1 MTAWTDFVK
10 KTHIKGMETDPTFT
24 LKRAMKQ
31 ASKAWKKSRKSIVG
45 GCPSG
50 GAGADT
56 TGVGADKSGAD
67 TPVVDADKSGAVTPG
82 VDADKSGADTPG
94 VGAGADTP
102 VVGADKSGADT
113 PGVGAS
119 EKHVDASLGGAK
131 RAKRTKRNNKKGPC
145 SRKKRIVK

>member
-67 TPVVDADKSGAVTPG
+67 TP
-82 VDADKSGADTPG
+82 
-94 VGAGADTP
+94 
-102 VVGADKSGADT
+102 
-113 PGVGAS
+113 GVGAS